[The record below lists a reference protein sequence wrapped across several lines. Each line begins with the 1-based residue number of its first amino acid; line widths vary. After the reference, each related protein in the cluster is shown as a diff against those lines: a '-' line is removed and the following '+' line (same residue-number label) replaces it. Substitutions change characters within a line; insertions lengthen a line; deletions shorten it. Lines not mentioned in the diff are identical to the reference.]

1 MASCLG
7 LGGDVGQPAAG
18 VAVLFSRLDAAMLG
32 TGWVLDVVR
41 AAFGGAS
48 IAVGGG
54 REGLAFGEA
63 TPAFGGATPAVG
75 DGALDVSCNQRGGQ
89 TTDAAPE
96 PEEIGAAVLEVEAAV
111 LDVVGAAV
119 LEVGVLIGK
128 AST

>member
-7 LGGDVGQPAAG
+7 LGGDFGQPAAG

-48 IAVGGG
+48 IAFGGG

-75 DGALDVSCNQRGGQ
+75 DCALDVSCDQRGRQ

-96 PEEIGAAVLEVEAAV
+96 PDEG
-111 LDVVGAAV
+111 
-119 LEVGVLIGK
+119 
-128 AST
+128 

>member
-7 LGGDVGQPAAG
+7 LGGDFGQPAAG

-75 DGALDVSCNQRGGQ
+75 DGALDVSCNQRGG
-89 TTDAAPE
+89 
-96 PEEIGAAVLEVEAAV
+96 
-111 LDVVGAAV
+111 
-119 LEVGVLIGK
+119 GK
-128 AST
+128 LLMQLPSQRKSGPRCSRSRPRCST